1 MATTKT
7 PKRSPTKFDP
17 ASKEGLVSRE
27 RREALDPQRVLS
39 LVPIQYHQTIA
50 DIGCGPGYFTVPIA
64 KSLFGGKVY
73 ALDVQQEMLDATQ
86 AAFDEINLTNVE
98 VRLSKEKQLPLDDG
112 SLDGALI
119 AFVLQES
126 QDPQAL
132 LSEAKRCLKDA
143 GWLAVLEWRKE
154 EMEAGPPLAQRIDS
168 EELRGM
174 SEEAGFR
181 IKMEHKL
188 NGSQYMITMR
198 K

>member
-1 MATTKT
+1 MATAKT

-17 ASKEGLVSRE
+17 ASKEVLVSRE

-73 ALDVQQEMLDATQ
+73 ALDATQ